1 MTSLEV
7 IGNKIIKAFYSTRVI
22 STEKKRIYLPPHSPS
37 FKVAVFVALTIG
49 SLNSSATLHGGDGGG
64 KALFPV

>member
-49 SLNSSATLHGGDGGG
+49 SSNSDTTLHGGDGGG
-64 KALFPV
+64 KALFAV